1 MLALWNRLTAC
12 HHAGL
17 KWYHFLLTPFGCMTM
32 SLLYLHSAYLVH
44 TGGRVNWK
52 GRRYVVN
59 IHKTIENEDGQ
70 VSDQKSRAG
79 KLVSR
84 DVTD

>member
-1 MLALWNRLTAC
+1 MKTRQLGANGPNVSEI
-12 HHAGL
+12 GL
-17 KWYHFLLTPFGCMTM
+17 GCMTM

-44 TGGRVNWK
+44 TGGQVNWK

-59 IHKTIENEDGQ
+59 MHKTIENEDGQ
-70 VSDQKSRAG
+70 ISDQKSRAG